1 MRAAGTASVADE
13 LDLGAVGRALMRKK
27 LWVIGPT
34 LLVAVLTFVGVNL
47 VTPRYKSEARLLI
60 EGRENVFLRPEAE
73 KLAERERAVDPE
85 GVTSQVQLVLSRDL
99 ARKVIKELKLTE
111 RSEFDPVL
119 HGVSAVRHA
128 LALAGLAKDP
138 LKMSPEERVLEAYYE
153 RLTAFPVDKS
163 RVIAIEFSSA
173 DPELAATAANAIA
186 DAYLEL
192 QQRAKQDQTRVA
204 SQWLGAE
211 IETLRKKVAEAEARV
226 EEFRGKSNLFIGT
239 NNTSLS
245 NQQLGEL
252 NSQLAIGR
260 SQKAEAEAKARLIR
274 DLLKS
279 GQLMESADIL
289 NSELIRRLAEQGA
302 TLRGQLA
309 EQSST
314 LLGNH
319 PRIKELKAQI
329 ADLEGQT
336 RREAEKLVRAFENEA
351 RIAGARVDTLSASLD
366 QLKRQ
371 ASASGEQDVVLRG
384 LEREAK
390 AQRDLLESYLAK
402 FREANAR
409 DSLSIAPAEA
419 RIISTAIV
427 SNTPSFPK
435 KVPIVLIATLATL
448 FLSVGFITT
457 GELLAG
463 NVYRLADFEDAPLV
477 PAEPVVAAP
486 RPSERVRAAMAHD
499 RGAHVAPEVV
509 TPEPIMPQPIV
520 PEPGFDAPDLPA
532 PETTVPVAPPPAAS
546 ADQLANGLRRAGEAG
561 RRITVVGAAPNI
573 GATSTAIG
581 LARILAEQARVVLI
595 DLALNAPNIAAISS
609 DPGAPGIAELMRGT
623 ASFRHIITRDRSSR
637 LHLIAAGRVPADT
650 GAILRSERLTIA
662 MSALAR
668 TYDHVVIDAGA
679 LAQIPLERFARL
691 APHAVLVAP
700 GLADEATKA
709 AHDRLLAAGFTD
721 VTMFTDP
728 PPRPD
733 AAIGAATKAA

>member
-1 MRAAGTASVADE
+1 
-13 LDLGAVGRALMRKK
+13 
-27 LWVIGPT
+27 
-34 LLVAVLTFVGVNL
+34 
-47 VTPRYKSEARLLI
+47 
-60 EGRENVFLRPEAE
+60 
-73 KLAERERAVDPE
+73 
-85 GVTSQVQLVLSRDL
+85 
-99 ARKVIKELKLTE
+99 
-111 RSEFDPVL
+111 
-119 HGVSAVRHA
+119 
-128 LALAGLAKDP
+128 
-138 LKMSPEERVLEAYYE
+138 
-153 RLTAFPVDKS
+153 
-163 RVIAIEFSSA
+163 
-173 DPELAATAANAIA
+173 
-186 DAYLEL
+186 
-192 QQRAKQDQTRVA
+192 
-204 SQWLGAE
+204 
-211 IETLRKKVAEAEARV
+211 
-226 EEFRGKSNLFIGT
+226 
-239 NNTSLS
+239 
-245 NQQLGEL
+245 
-252 NSQLAIGR
+252 
-260 SQKAEAEAKARLIR
+260 
-274 DLLKS
+274 
-279 GQLMESADIL
+279 
-289 NSELIRRLAEQGA
+289 
-302 TLRGQLA
+302 LRGQLA

-351 RIAGARVDTLSASLD
+351 RIAGARVETLSASLD

-371 ASASGEQDVVLRG
+371 ASVSGEQDVVLRS

-402 FREANAR
+402 YREANAR

-457 GELLAG
+457 GELLSG
-463 NVYRLADFEDAPLV
+463 NVYRATDFAEEPMA
-477 PAEPVVAAP
+477 PAEPVMAAP
-486 RPSERVRAAMAHD
+486 PLPSERVRAVMAHD
-499 RGAHVAPEVV
+499 RQSHVAPDPVA
-509 TPEPIMPQPIV
+509 PEPQL
-520 PEPGFDAPDLPA
+520 DAPDLLP
-532 PETTVPVAPPPAAS
+532 PESTVPVAPPPAAS

-561 RRITVVGAAPNI
+561 RRITVVGAVPNI
-573 GATSTAIG
+573 GTTSTAIG
-581 LARILAEQARVVLI
+581 LARILAEEARVVLI

-637 LHLIAAGRVPADT
+637 LHLIAAGRVPADA
-650 GAILRSERLTIA
+650 GAILRSDRLTIA
-662 MSALAR
+662 MNALAR

-700 GLADEATKA
+700 GLADDATKA
-709 AHDRLLAAGFTD
+709 AHERLIAAGFTD

-733 AAIGAATKAA
+733 AAIGPNTRAA